1 MASLGFMDLHGWRFH
16 NHSLF
21 LLWYWTILTM
31 RTFAPIC
38 NQIFLPLNLWLWP
51 PVISKHTF
59 VSRAWLHVLHML
71 PLGSFRQQQDL
82 NSLILMLNRP
92 RSVSLSSDVTFSNPS
107 SILAALHWTCSRM
120 STSFFLIGSPSADT
134 VVQMWFYQCPKGEG
148 SFPRTYQLC
157 SCYHHP
163 GRCWPPP
170 QEGAAKSWVTHG
182 PPEPSGPSLQSC
194 SLQLSPSL
202 YWCTRCIPAHT
213 EEIFKCLY
221 WIPGSRQLALPA
233 DRLLCPW
240 ALPLSVLAPALNL
253 PPAGISCVCTPSHH
267 SGLQ

>member
-1 MASLGFMDLHGWRFH
+1 
-16 NHSLF
+16 
-21 LLWYWTILTM
+21 
-31 RTFAPIC
+31 
-38 NQIFLPLNLWLWP
+38 
-51 PVISKHTF
+51 
-59 VSRAWLHVLHML
+59 
-71 PLGSFRQQQDL
+71 
-82 NSLILMLNRP
+82 MLNRP

-157 SCYHHP
+157 LCYHHP

-202 YWCTRCIPAHT
+202 YWCMKCIPAQRKFSSAFT
-213 EEIFKCLY
+213 EFQVPDNSLFQLTGSSAHQPCPRVY
-221 WIPGSRQLALPA
+221 WLLPSICHQLGPPVFA
-233 DRLLCPW
+233 LCPIIQ
-240 ALPLSVLAPALNL
+240 AFNKFSSIGVN
-253 PPAGISCVCTPSHH
+253 TNH
-267 SGLQ
+267 